1 MGGPPES
8 RQIFVDEI
16 QKSFE
21 MFLNV
26 LFWNEVLKV
35 ISELQTCA
43 EAAPVL
49 ETLSSPIEHC
59 PAPPRFTVR
68 EPW

>member
-1 MGGPPES
+1 MGGPPER

-43 EAAPVL
+43 EAAPVW
-49 ETLSSPIEHC
+49 ETLSC
-59 PAPPRFTVR
+59 PH
-68 EPW
+68 